1 MLPKSARISS
11 EREIRKTIKNKQYE
25 SSSPLLYL
33 VANDNSLDG
42 SRLAVVIPK
51 KIGKAVVRNR
61 LRRVFQ
67 AAFSEIRHKMAK
79 NIDIV
84 LFPRRAS
91 VGFNLKQAAECLGQS
106 IKRIRFA

>member
-1 MLPKSARISS
+1 MLPKCARLSS
-11 EREIRKTIKNKQYE
+11 EREIRNTIRKKQYE
-25 SSSPLLYL
+25 SKSPLLYL
-33 VANDNSLDG
+33 VAKDNSLDE

-67 AAFSEIRHKMAK
+67 AGFVEIRHKIAK
-79 NIDIV
+79 NIDVV
-84 LFPRRAS
+84 LFPRHAS
-91 VGFNLKQAAECLGQS
+91 VGFDMKQAAECLGQS